1 MANLIQI
8 PLISHESEFPDHPG
22 GPCEWGLGLAW
33 LESLRFKRQLS
44 RRVWKFEYKGKN
56 VAPMKKKSQL
66 VTCIAL
72 GQDKNFALKSKILRN
87 IIKFAGEYVDDG
99 DWVYHYPE
107 GNCEICMGRG
117 LHAYG
122 KCYVCVPPP
131 AINNEIQNDD

>member
-1 MANLIQI
+1 MALF
-8 PLISHESEFPDHPG
+8 SFSRHESEFPDHPTAE
-22 GPCEWGLGLAW
+22 EWGTKPCPCKWDLGLAW
-33 LESLRFKRQLS
+33 LESLHYNRQLS

-107 GNCEICMGRG
+107 GNCEICMGHRR
-117 LHAYG
+117 HAYG

-131 AINNEIQNDD
+131 LD